1 MSALLFVL
9 GVTLGFLLA
18 LASLKSNRPRTL
30 PPEVIDF
37 TAWRMARLASSGAPA
52 LHERIRARG
61 QRLEPGKR
69 RAPGPEVPH
78 G

>member
-1 MSALLFVL
+1 MSELLFVL
-9 GVTLGFLLA
+9 GLCLGFLLA
-18 LASLKSNRPRTL
+18 LVSGLKSNRPRTL

-37 TAWRMARLASSGAPA
+37 TAWRLARLASSGVPA
-52 LHERIRARG
+52 LHERIRSR
-61 QRLEPGKR
+61 RLEPGKR